1 MRITGRR
8 LQAIIREEVERALG
22 EVRASLGTPS
32 IDYFRPELLGD
43 SPEQAPPQ
51 ETPGDLDPD
60 DDSDDMAEILD
71 ILSDEFNADQ
81 LRALASVIQRAKR
94 ARESASGYIARK
106 HGGDP
111 RLAMQKLVSNY

>member
-1 MRITGRR
+1 MRITRPR

-43 SPEQAPPQ
+43 SPIHASPQ
-51 ETPGDLDPD
+51 DTPVDLDPD
-60 DDSDDMAEILD
+60 DDSDDMEEILD
-71 ILSDEFNADQ
+71 LISDEFNADQ
-81 LRALASVIQRAKR
+81 LRALASVIRRAKE
-94 ARESASGYIARK
+94 AQEKTSGYIARK

-111 RLAMQKLVSNY
+111 RLAMQNLVVGG